1 MLQAAVGPD
10 PAGVRALRGHSK
22 RGLMRGSDCFQ
33 AHHPDS
39 TMMRS
44 LTAVPTVP
52 SFFRR
57 FWPLLA
63 MGLAGVLGL
72 LPQMV
77 QMETARLPSEL
88 AVLPRPAQLALL
100 LLNPMLL
107 IVMGSALG
115 AALAHRVPLGSILA
129 GTAHG
134 AMHGLATSALTGMA
148 LAAVLVAMELAWRP
162 FLGAQAPALE
172 PTGHVLQ
179 ALWVGLLYGGI
190 AEEIIMRWGL
200 MSLLAWALHRTF
212 AHRADRAPASLVIAA
227 AVLSAL
233 VFAAA
238 HLPALA
244 AVTDVTPAVTARTVA
259 LNSVAGLVYGWLFWR
274 QHLEAAMI
282 AHAATHLG
290 FALFRPL
297 LQ

>member
-1 MLQAAVGPD
+1 
-10 PAGVRALRGHSK
+10 
-22 RGLMRGSDCFQ
+22 
-33 AHHPDS
+33 
-39 TMMRS
+39 MMRPV
-44 LTAVPTVP
+44 TAVPTVP
-52 SFFRR
+52 CFFRR

-63 MGLAGVLGL
+63 LGLVGVLGL
-72 LPQMV
+72 LPQMA

-88 AVLPRPAQLALL
+88 ALLPRPAQAAVL

-115 AALAHRVPLGSILA
+115 AALAHRVSLGSVLA
-129 GTAHG
+129 GTAPG
-134 AMHGLATSALTGMA
+134 AWRGLAPPALTGLA
-148 LAAVLVAMELAWRP
+148 LAAVLVAMELVWRP
-162 FLGAQAPALE
+162 LLGAQAPALE
-172 PTGHVLQ
+172 PTGHLLQ
-179 ALWVGLLYGGI
+179 RLWVGLLYGGI

-212 AHRADRAPASLVIAA
+212 ARRADRAPASLVMVA

-244 AVTDVTPAVTARTVA
+244 AVTDLTPAVTARTVA

-274 QHLEAAMI
+274 QHLEAAMT

-290 FALFRPL
+290 FALLRPL